1 MFLGLHFFG
10 SDNPF
15 YDSFFINQESSAES
29 THIST
34 AIQFLFSP
42 ILQILLLTF
51 LSVSAIR
58 VERKIVFFDEF
69 LVRLFIVYADTD
81 YFIAGF
87 T

>member
-29 THIST
+29 THVST
-34 AIQFLFSP
+34 SVQFLFSP
-42 ILQILLLTF
+42 YSKLFHLPFVIVGNQGK
-51 LSVSAIR
+51 
-58 VERKIVFFDEF
+58 RKIVLFDKF

>member
-1 MFLGLHFFG
+1 MFFGLHFFG

-15 YDSFFINQESSAES
+15 YDSLFINQESSAES
-29 THIST
+29 THVST
-34 AIQFLFSP
+34 SVQFLFSP
-42 ILQILLLTF
+42 YSKFFYSLF
-51 LSVSAIR
+51 VSVSYQS
-58 VERKIVFFDEF
+58 ERKIVLFDEF

>member
-29 THIST
+29 THVST
-34 AIQFLFSP
+34 SVQFLFLP
-42 ILQILLLTF
+42 ILQTLPLNL

-58 VERKIVFFDEF
+58 VKG
-69 LVRLFIVYADTD
+69 RLFFSMNFWCDFSLSTLTPITS
-81 YFIAGF
+81 
-87 T
+87 

>member
-29 THIST
+29 THVS
-34 AIQFLFSP
+34 ASVQLLFSP
-42 ILQILLLTF
+42 HTELFYSF
-51 LSVSAIR
+51 LVSIGKLR
-58 VERKIVFFDEF
+58 ERKIVFLDEF